1 MSMSK
6 KRKNLQAKLRRKYNY
21 QTSTDHNRGV
31 MLIKPDAESYLL
43 PHRTDKHVV
52 DMALYID
59 AYQVRKIMSGDKN
72 KFRKELRLY
81 LTKLRPIGN
90 DHWEEVDKTEIH
102 LTFEELELLYKI
114 AKEAI
119 YDITEEMSHDQTGGN
134 I

>member
-21 QTSTDHNRGV
+21 QTSTNYNRGV
-31 MLIKPDAESYLL
+31 MLIKPNAESYLF
-43 PHRTDKHVV
+43 PHHTDKHVV
-52 DMALYID
+52 DMALYVD

-72 KFRKELRLY
+72 EHLKELRLY

-90 DHWEEVDKTEIH
+90 DHWEKFDKTEIH
-102 LTFEELELLYKI
+102 LSFEELELLYNI

-119 YDITEEMSHDQTGGN
+119 YDIMKEMSHDQN
-134 I
+134 